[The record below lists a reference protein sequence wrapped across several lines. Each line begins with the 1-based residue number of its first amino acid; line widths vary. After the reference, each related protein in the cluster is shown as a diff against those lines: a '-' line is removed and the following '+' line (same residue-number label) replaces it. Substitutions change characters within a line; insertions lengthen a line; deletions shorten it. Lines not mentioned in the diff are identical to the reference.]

1 MGECVH
7 SLSRNK
13 EKISFHVFMVEDAET
28 VPLSLIAP
36 MKEKKKERKISSKL
50 TLYFIFQ
57 KIIDQLVMFEQEM
70 KRLTQEPVFHGNLS
84 LETV

>member
-36 MKEKKKERKISSKL
+36 MKEKKKERKI
-50 TLYFIFQ
+50 
-57 KIIDQLVMFEQEM
+57 
-70 KRLTQEPVFHGNLS
+70 
-84 LETV
+84 